1 MLFLDGVEYSVSLED
16 WSDDDDNDDDDDDVE
31 EKLDEEDQ
39 ESFNISRPI
48 PYSWPDQDLVSVM
61 TNDEVEEIKIHRD
74 ESYPLKRKINPQD
87 SWFDSH
93 DATSITGI
101 DHNYMSDI
109 VNSEKRPLS
118 QNSCDERDPLSSPSY
133 KSASEIPIHPH
144 LPELNLQEEV
154 SNCRTEADTFAEQ
167 VGSNSSRFSH
177 SPRTNQPVRLLQE
190 KEPVS
195 ELSIFESENGLPKL
209 EQKLSGPCQSNKQ
222 PPVSSPRNINYTPQV
237 DCPVSSPV
245 QPTAQDPL
253 CGRRR
258 HCKPSKTSYT
268 DMNDVR

>member
-16 WSDDDDNDDDDDDVE
+16 WSDDDDDDDDNDVE
-31 EKLDEEDQ
+31 EKLDEEDE
-39 ESFNISRPI
+39 ESFNIPRSI
-48 PYSWPDQDLVSVM
+48 PHSWPDQDLVSVM

-74 ESYPLKRKINPQD
+74 ESCPLKRKINPQD
-87 SWFDSH
+87 SWLDSH

-109 VNSEKRPLS
+109 VTSDKRPHS
-118 QNSCDERDPLSSPSY
+118 QNSCAERDRLLSPSY
-133 KSASEIPIHPH
+133 KNASEIPIHPH
-144 LPELNLQEEV
+144 LPEFNLQEEV
-154 SNCRTEADTFAEQ
+154 SDCRTEVDTFAERG
-167 VGSNSSRFSH
+167 GSNGSRLSR
-177 SPRTNQPVRLLQE
+177 SPRTYQPVRLLQE

-195 ELSIFESENGLPKL
+195 ELSVFESENGLPKL
-209 EQKLSGPCQSNKQ
+209 EQKLTGPRQSNNQ
-222 PPVSSPRNINYTPQV
+222 PPVPSPRNINYTPQV

-253 CGRRR
+253 CGHRR
-258 HCKPSKTSYT
+258 HCRPSKTSYT